1 MLLLLLHDT
10 TLLQSAAA
18 APQHKRARTADDDSP
33 LLGDT
38 PSSDLP
44 STIEQLLTGSSSSAS
59 TAAAVEALQ
68 EAQPVAVED
77 SGLTSSLTS
86 LPAAAPRRS
95 GWSHADS
102 SILDKA
108 EAAVKAAV
116 SATTTSITTAITSI
130 LLAANTVSTATIS
143 TCYCYQ

>member
-1 MLLLLLHDT
+1 MLLLLLYDT
-10 TLLQSAAA
+10 TLLQPAAA
-18 APQHKRARTADDDSP
+18 APQQKRARSADDDSP
-33 LLGDT
+33 LLGDA

-44 STIEQLLTGSSSSAS
+44 CTIEQLLTGSSSSAS

-116 SATTTSITTAITSI
+116 SATTIVAIASTTIVTLYDTKQYASSVYT
-130 LLAANTVSTATIS
+130 
-143 TCYCYQ
+143 